1 MKRKPRFTITM
12 DTTPSDLYTESIKNT
27 KRERERNS
35 MRGRFKEKGYM
46 NGKGIVDCREM
57 LTV

>member
-1 MKRKPRFTITM
+1 M

-35 MRGRFKEKGYM
+35 MRGRFKEKGCM